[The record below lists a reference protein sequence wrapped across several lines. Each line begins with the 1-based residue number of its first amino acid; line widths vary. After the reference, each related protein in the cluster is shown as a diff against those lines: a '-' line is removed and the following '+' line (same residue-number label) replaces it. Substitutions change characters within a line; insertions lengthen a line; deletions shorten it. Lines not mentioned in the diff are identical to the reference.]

1 MIKQNIIIINILGI
15 YRKYE
20 NKHEKDSNLMK
31 YLVCEK
37 IKEEINDDDLL
48 VKIKDL
54 EIKEY
59 SKQ

>member
-1 MIKQNIIIINILGI
+1 
-15 YRKYE
+15 
-20 NKHEKDSNLMK
+20 MK